1 MRFSLC
7 WRSCSYTI
15 IHKKKVSWYNKNN
28 TKKMRF
34 GLVVF
39 LIAALIIANIYT
51 EGRLLKHALTWKKY
65 YQMAG
70 VALIALAVYWLFT
83 KNPEHARGIIYSSN
97 EYLKYLPV
105 DKDTKNML
113 GPILDFTKK
122 QDYNPANSMNDGYD
136 YPVVNMNSNRVKMSQ
151 RPCAAGGGTKRSVS
165 ESRKKMIAAS
175 QGWKCSH
182 CKSQLD
188 YNYQIDHIIRLEYG
202 GSNEPSNLTA
212 LCPNCHTKKTIQENL
227 VNSPSKI

>member
-1 MRFSLC
+1 
-7 WRSCSYTI
+7 
-15 IHKKKVSWYNKNN
+15 
-28 TKKMRF
+28 MRF
-34 GLVVF
+34 GLIIF
-39 LIAALIIANIYT
+39 FIAAFIIYNIYT
-51 EGRLLKHALTWKKY
+51 EGRLLKNAL
-65 YQMAG
+65 
-70 VALIALAVYWLFT
+70 LAFFVYWLFT
-83 KNPEHARGIIYSSN
+83 KNPQHAKGIIYSSN

-105 DKDTKNML
+105 DKNTKNFL

-122 QDYNPANSMNDGYD
+122 QDYNPSAYSMNDGLN
-136 YPVVNMNSNRVKMSQ
+136 YPVINMNSNRVKINQ
-151 RPCAAGGGTKRSVS
+151 RQQNGGSTKRSVS

>member
-1 MRFSLC
+1 MRIG
-7 WRSCSYTI
+7 I
-15 IHKKKVSWYNKNN
+15 II
-28 TKKMRF
+28 
-34 GLVVF
+34 F
-39 LIAALIIANIYT
+39 LIAGFIIANIYT
-51 EGRLLKHALTWKKY
+51 EGRLLKHALSWKKY

-70 VALIALAVYWLFT
+70 VAFAAMAIYWLFT
-83 KNPEHARGIIYSSN
+83 KNPSHAKEIIYSSN

-105 DKDTKNML
+105 DKNTSNIL

-122 QDYNPANSMNDGYD
+122 QTYNPAVSMDDGFN
-136 YPVVNMNSNRVKMSQ
+136 YPVVNMNSNRVKMN
-151 RPCAAGGGTKRSVS
+151 RGGGGTNTATKRSVS

-182 CKSQLD
+182 CRQQLD